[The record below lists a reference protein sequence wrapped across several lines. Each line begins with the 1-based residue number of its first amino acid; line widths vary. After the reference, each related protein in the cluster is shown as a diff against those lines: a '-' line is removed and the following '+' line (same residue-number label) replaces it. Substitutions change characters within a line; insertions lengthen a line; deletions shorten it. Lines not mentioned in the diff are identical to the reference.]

1 MPVVLLFA
9 QAREAV
15 GASRVTSDA
24 DTVAGVMDD
33 LVERYGTA
41 FRDVLATSRVWCNGD
56 PTEPGAPVGPSD
68 ELAVLPP
75 VSGG

>member
-15 GASRVTSDA
+15 GASKVTSDA

-33 LVERYGTA
+33 LSDRYGTA
-41 FRDVLATSRVWCNGD
+41 FVEVLAMSSIWCNGD
-56 PTEPGAPVGPSD
+56 PAEPGAPVGPSD